1 MPLQMKIPEVTGYDS
16 YQITR
21 ENPDYGIRAAIIHYK
36 NLRDWKAARE
46 TSEGKAIMGEIES
59 WRERGVRDQIWS
71 AAYALIKS
79 FRSKP
84 VFSSDNQD
92 TRIENAPIMHLEAYR
107 LSAEEQEKYLKW
119 FNDFGCTV
127 FMPLFLKL
135 PGLAGY
141 DWYKDTGLRT
151 RPGQWEYPEYLSII
165 YFENLKAY
173 EDFVKSPELAGFQKS
188 IRSVIPR
195 RLGYIWYV
203 QYQLTHSLRK

>member
-1 MPLQMKIPEVTGYDS
+1 MENRSIINLSSRSPTPGTDVTVYERYVKWTNEVYAPLQMKIPEVTGIDY

-21 ENPDYGIRAAIIHYK
+21 ENPEYGARAGVGHRK
-36 NLRDWKAARE
+36 NLHDWKVSME
-46 TSEGKAIMGEIES
+46 SSEMKAIVGELAS
-59 WRERGVRDQIWS
+59 WTERGITDQMWS

-119 FNDFGCTV
+119 FNDFGCPV

-151 RPGQWEYPEYLSII
+151 RE
-165 YFENLKAY
+165 
-173 EDFVKSPELAGFQKS
+173 
-188 IRSVIPR
+188 
-195 RLGYIWYV
+195 
-203 QYQLTHSLRK
+203 